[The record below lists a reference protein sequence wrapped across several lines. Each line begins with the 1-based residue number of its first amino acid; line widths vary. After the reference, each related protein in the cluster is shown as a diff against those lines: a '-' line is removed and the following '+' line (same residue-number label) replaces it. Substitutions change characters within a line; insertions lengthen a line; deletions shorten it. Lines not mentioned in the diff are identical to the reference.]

1 MALPRASASAQ
12 ATPSDHFCVAAC
24 AARTYGFCSLNAA
37 VRAACEES
45 PTQMV

>member
-12 ATPSDHFCVAAC
+12 ATPSDHFSGPAC
-24 AARTYGFCSLNAA
+24 AARSYGLCSLNAA
-37 VRAACEES
+37 VRLACEES